1 MQRNTAGALPG
12 RQAAVFN
19 FTNME
24 RMTQKAL
31 KRLVNLGIAKDVTN
45 SSSRSDIPEG
55 YMQIGYSCVVYGCNG
70 MLLQG
75 RSGQLYA
82 VTARTSAIYI
92 F

>member
-12 RQAAVFN
+12 RQTAVFN
-19 FTNME
+19 FSIME
-24 RMTQKAL
+24 KMTQKAL

-45 SSSRSDIPEG
+45 SSDRSDIPEG
-55 YMQIGYSCVVYGCNG
+55 YRLIGYSCGVYGCNG

-75 RSGQLYA
+75 KGGQLYT
-82 VTARTSAIYI
+82 VTARTSAIWI